1 LNQWKTNAINFQTS
15 VIYAA
20 VAKYPKKKKEHFT
33 EQPDLDQGMQG
44 IDDSVILA
52 QIAAIIGAIA
62 SITQSNH
69 D

>member
-1 LNQWKTNAINFQTS
+1 MENKRHKFPNFRDIRSSRQVS
-15 VIYAA
+15 
-20 VAKYPKKKKEHFT
+20 KKKKEHFT